1 MYSKCIY
8 FLWIMLFRV
17 ISTMLGL
24 PMRGNKFFRTFQTV
38 SPTILDTVASTKDI
52 ISISPG
58 GYKGFYVL
66 GICQFIKEHY
76 PLENYI
82 FSGASAGSWNAL
94 AMCFTGNF
102 FEFQMNVIDH
112 PLQHYKTIHEMEYH
126 IIDKIMRYYTKDDFD
141 LTRLYIGVTAIE
153 KCQPKSIIYSNFTSL
168 RDALE
173 CCVAS
178 SHIPFVTGG
187 ALNTYKNVIS
197 FDGGFCQ
204 YPYINHKP
212 PVLHITPNLW
222 SETKANQTKMSIADY
237 TTLFSK
243 NKYNFRDM
251 MKQGYDDSA
260 KNKARL
266 DSIFLPKN

>member
-1 MYSKCIY
+1 MYSKPIY
-8 FLWIMLFRV
+8 FFWIMFVRS
-17 ISTMLGL
+17 ISALLGL
-24 PMRGNKFFRTFQTV
+24 PIRTTAMFRRFGRV
-38 SPTILDTVASTKDI
+38 SLPPSPWVSETRDI

-76 PLENYI
+76 SLDNYI

-94 AMCFTGNF
+94 AMCHKGNM

-112 PLQHYKTIHEMEYH
+112 PLQQYKTIHEMEHH

-141 LTRLYIGVTAIE
+141 MTRLYIGVTAIE
-153 KCQPKSIIYSNFTSL
+153 QCLPKSIIYSNFTSL
-168 RDALE
+168 QDALD

-178 SHIPFVTGG
+178 SHIPFLTGG
-187 ALNTYKNVIS
+187 VLKTYKNILS
-197 FDGGFCQ
+197 FDGGFSK

-222 SETKANQTKMSIADY
+222 CEKKANQTKMSIADY

-243 NKYNFRDM
+243 NQYNFRDM
-251 MKQGYDDSA
+251 IKEGYDDSA

>member
-8 FLWIMLFRV
+8 FLWIMFIRS
-17 ISTMLGL
+17 ISTMVRS
-24 PMRGNKFFRTFQTV
+24 PIRASFQTF
-38 SPTILDTVASTKDI
+38 SDKRDI
-52 ISISPG
+52 VSISPG
-58 GYKGFYVL
+58 GYKGFYIL

-76 PLENYI
+76 PLDNYI

-94 AMCFTGNF
+94 AMCHKGNM
-102 FEFQMNVIDH
+102 FEFQMNVMDH
-112 PLQHYKTIHEMEYH
+112 PLQHYKTIPEMEHH
-126 IIDKIMRYYTKDDFD
+126 IIDKITRYYTKDDFD
-141 LTRLYIGVTAIE
+141 LTRLYIGVTVIE
-153 KCQPKSIIYSNFTSL
+153 QCRPKSIIYGNFTTL
-168 RDALE
+168 QDALD

-187 ALNTYKNVIS
+187 ALNTYKNILS
-197 FDGGFCQ
+197 FDGGFSK

-212 PVLHITPNLW
+212 PILHITPHLW
-222 SETKANQTKMSIADY
+222 SEKKFDQTKMSIADY

-251 MKQGYDDSA
+251 IKEGYDDSA
-260 KNKARL
+260 KNKEHL